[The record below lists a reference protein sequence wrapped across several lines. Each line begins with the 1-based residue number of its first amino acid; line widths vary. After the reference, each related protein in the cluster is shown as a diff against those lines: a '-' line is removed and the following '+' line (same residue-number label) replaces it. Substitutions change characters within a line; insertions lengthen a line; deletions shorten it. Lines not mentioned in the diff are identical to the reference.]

1 VKIYQ
6 SILTYLL
13 LFLGLALILKFFG
26 LISLTGSE
34 IFSYALIFYG
44 ISDVY
49 LSIGRNRKISLF
61 LGTIFFLV
69 GILFYVLNNFLIFWD
84 FQLLLPSI
92 LIIPGI
98 AYLML
103 NYDNPSNKKFLII
116 GTVLIFAGLLVT
128 IINGQFNLLLFYQ
141 SLFKISSL
149 YWQIAL
155 VAAGILILISFE
167 ERK

>member
-1 VKIYQ
+1 MRIYQ
-6 SILTYLL
+6 LIFTYLL

-34 IFSYALIFYG
+34 ILSYALIFYG

-49 LSIGRNRKISLF
+49 LSIGNNRKISLF
-61 LGTIFFLV
+61 FGTMFFLV
-69 GILFYVLNNFLIFWD
+69 GIIFYVLNNFLIFWES
-84 FQLLLPSI
+84 QLLFPSL

-116 GTVLIFAGLLVT
+116 GTILIFVGFLVI

-141 SLFKISSL
+141 SLFRISSL

>member
-1 VKIYQ
+1 MRIYQ
-6 SILTYLL
+6 LIFTYLL

-34 IFSYALIFYG
+34 ILSYALIFYG

-49 LSIGRNRKISLF
+49 LSIGNNRKISLF
-61 LGTIFFLV
+61 FGTMFFLV
-69 GILFYVLNNFLIFWD
+69 GIIFYVLNNFLIFWES
-84 FQLLLPSI
+84 QLLLPSL
-92 LIIPGI
+92 LIVPGV

-116 GTVLIFAGLLVT
+116 GTILIFVGFLVI

-155 VAAGILILISFE
+155 VAAGILILLSLE
-167 ERK
+167 EKK

>member
-1 VKIYQ
+1 MRIYQ

-26 LISLTGSE
+26 FISLTASE
-34 IFSYALIFYG
+34 ILSYALIFYG

-49 LSIGRNRKISLF
+49 LSIGNNRKIPLF
-61 LGTIFFLV
+61 IGTIFFLV
-69 GILFYVLNNFLIFWD
+69 GILLYVLNNFLIFWEP
-84 FQLLLPSI
+84 QLLVPSL

-116 GTVLIFAGLLVT
+116 GTVLIFMGLLVI

-141 SLFKISSL
+141 SLFRISSL

-155 VAAGILILISFE
+155 VAAGILILISFNE
-167 ERK
+167 KK

>member
-1 VKIYQ
+1 
-6 SILTYLL
+6 
-13 LFLGLALILKFFG
+13 
-26 LISLTGSE
+26 
-34 IFSYALIFYG
+34 
-44 ISDVY
+44 
-49 LSIGRNRKISLF
+49 
-61 LGTIFFLV
+61 
-69 GILFYVLNNFLIFWD
+69 
-84 FQLLLPSI
+84 LLPSI

-116 GTVLIFAGLLVT
+116 GMVLILGGLIV
-128 IINGQFNLLLFYQ
+128 IILNGQFNLLLFYQ
-141 SLFKISSL
+141 SLFKISSI

>member
-1 VKIYQ
+1 VRNYQ

-13 LFLGLALILKFFG
+13 LFLSLAIILKLFG
-26 LISLTGSE
+26 IISLTGSE

-49 LSIGRNRKISLF
+49 LSIGNNRKISLF
-61 LGTIFFLV
+61 LGTTFFLV
-69 GILFYVLNNFLIFWD
+69 GILIYVLNNFLIFWEPEM
-84 FQLLLPSI
+84 LLPSA
-92 LIIPGI
+92 LIIPGA

-116 GTVLIFAGLLVT
+116 GTALIFGGLAAT

-141 SLFKISSL
+141 SFFKISSL

-155 VAAGILILISFE
+155 VAAGILILISLE

>member
-26 LISLTGSE
+26 FISLTGSE

-49 LSIGRNRKISLF
+49 LSIGNNRKISLF
-61 LGTIFFLV
+61 FGTMFFLV

-84 FQLLLPSI
+84 YQLLLPSI

-103 NYDNPSNKKFLII
+103 NFDDPANKKFLII
-116 GTVLIFAGLLVT
+116 GTLLILGGLLVT
-128 IINGQFNLLLFYQ
+128 IISGQFNLFLFYQ
-141 SLFKISSL
+141 SLLKISSL

-155 VAAGILILISFE
+155 VAAGILILISL
-167 ERK
+167 ERKK

>member
-1 VKIYQ
+1 
-6 SILTYLL
+6 
-13 LFLGLALILKFFG
+13 LFLGLALLLKFFG
-26 LISLTGSE
+26 FISLTGSE

-44 ISDVY
+44 LSDVY
-49 LSIGRNRKISLF
+49 LSIGNNRKISLF
-61 LGTIFFLV
+61 FGTMFFLV
-69 GILFYVLNNFLIFWD
+69 GILFYVLNNFLIFWEP
-84 FQLLLPSI
+84 QMLLPSI

-103 NYDNPSNKKFLII
+103 NYDNPSNKKFLFI
-116 GTVLIFAGLLVT
+116 GAILIFAGLLVT
-128 IINGQFNLLLFYQ
+128 IINGQFNLFLFYQ

-155 VAAGILILISFE
+155 VAAGILILISLE